1 MNRKKR
7 YLKKIETLEKEVEF
21 INTHEMRDEVSRR
34 AVFYSLEVCI
44 EVMMDLVAMTVK
56 DSGLVVEDDY
66 TNLEKLQDGGVL
78 DDKDIETLRRYN
90 GMRNIIV
97 HRYNKV
103 DTDVVKEG
111 AKKIDGL
118 MKIAL
123 RITKA

>member
-1 MNRKKR
+1 MKREQR

-21 INTHEMRDEVSRR
+21 INTHKMEDGVSRR
-34 AVFYSLEVCI
+34 AVFYSLGVCI
-44 EVMMDLVAMTVK
+44 EIMMDLVAMKVK

-66 TNLEKLQDGGVL
+66 TNLEKLQEDGVL
-78 DDKDIETLRRYN
+78 DGKDTETLRKYD
-90 GMRNIIV
+90 GMRNIII

-118 MKIAL
+118 MEIAL
-123 RITKA
+123 KITKD